1 MFSMLDVCL
10 WLTFF
15 EGKIQP
21 VWFGQLL
28 APSARGRGRRSCF
41 TPCQMLSV
49 LVTFSLNSSST
60 PLLWSS
66 NLNFGKRARCC
77 VRHLLFIFHEQI
89 CSTWSH
95 YKSWRKAKKSRLAC
109 GHQAAYPPCQGG
121 HLANWW
127 AKVLVAIGGSCGSA
141 QASTEW
147 SGPLATLDLHSKNRA
162 SLTLM
167 QRGKSWLAD
176 ISGLLHGDVWLAGF
190 YSLANEQQGC
200 QYSMIWWDFCLFV
213 IW

>member
-1 MFSMLDVCL
+1 MSASGWLFLREKFSQSGLANSWHQAQEAGEGEGVSHHAKRSVFWWPFL
-10 WLTFF
+10 WT
-15 EGKIQP
+15 
-21 VWFGQLL
+21 VL
-28 APSARGRGRRSCF
+28 AHPCF
-41 TPCQMLSV
+41 
-49 LVTFSLNSSST
+49 
-60 PLLWSS
+60 WSG

-109 GHQAAYPPCQGG
+109 GHQAAYPPCQGA

-141 QASTEW
+141 QAGTEW